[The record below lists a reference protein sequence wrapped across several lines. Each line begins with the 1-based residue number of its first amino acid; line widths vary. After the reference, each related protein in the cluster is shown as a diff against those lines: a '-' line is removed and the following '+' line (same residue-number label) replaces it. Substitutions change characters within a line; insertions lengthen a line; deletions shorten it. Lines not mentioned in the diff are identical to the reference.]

1 MSFRQVPP
9 DELLVNETNLTAV
22 KGNLRSKNLQ
32 MFTINN
38 NSYFDYSSIPC
49 LEIFQILSVITGRD
63 YC

>member
-32 MFTINN
+32 MFKINII
-38 NSYFDYSSIPC
+38 SYFDYSSIPC
-49 LEIFQILSVITGRD
+49 LDFFKYYQ
-63 YC
+63 